1 MDLPDLL
8 RQAIASGKLKEPFS
22 AREAARAL
30 ALPDWPLRRVHSFLV
45 RHCQGNLAACNHMVE
60 RTSYGEYRLLSDAPR
75 VLPGPPGRMSFRR
88 PARRDNREASNP
100 PGDPES

>member
-8 RQAIASGKLKEPFS
+8 RRAIADGKLREPFS

-30 ALPDWPLRRVHSFLV
+30 ALPDWPLPRLHSFLV
-45 RHCQGNLAACNHMVE
+45 RHCRGNLAACNLMVE
-60 RTSYGEYRLLSDAPR
+60 RTSYGLYRLLTDAPR
-75 VLPGPPGRMSFRR
+75 AMPGPSGRMPARR

-100 PGDPES
+100 PGEPES